1 LSKIISKSGESSK
14 ISCEVY
20 PPAEDSWLLEEA
32 ILRENLRNK
41 KCLDMGCGSGVQSA
55 AMFSAKASEVLAV
68 DINPAALKAAEQRV
82 KEFFKKNKTQKPG
95 HTFSVLESNLF
106 SKVTGKFDLIAFN
119 PPYVP
124 TDGVKWVD
132 LDGGLEG
139 RVVIN
144 KFIPAVGK
152 HLNPNGAVLLLVSS
166 LNNPQVIQSAFFEN
180 GFSIKEVSKKKLF
193 FEELIVIKA
202 KKLF

>member
-1 LSKIISKSGESSK
+1 MVSVRAVVPPISS
-14 ISCEVY
+14 EVY
-20 PPAEDSWLLEEA
+20 PPAEDSWLLEDA
-32 ILRENLRNK
+32 ILRENLRGL
-41 KCLDMGCGSGVQSA
+41 KCLDMGAGSGVQSA
-55 AMFSAKASEVLAV
+55 AMFRAGALEVLAV
-68 DINPAALKAAEQRV
+68 DINPAALRAAEKMV
-82 KEFFKKNKTQKPG
+82 AEYNKKIKTQKPG
-95 HTFSVLESNLF
+95 HSFAVLESNLF
-106 SKVTGKFDLIAFN
+106 SKVKGKFDLIAFN

-139 RVVIN
+139 RSVIN

-152 HLNPNGAVLLLVSS
+152 HLNQNGAVLLLVSS
-166 LNNPQVIQSAFFEN
+166 LNNPQVIESAFFEN

>member
-1 LSKIISKSGESSK
+1 MAPNVST
-14 ISCEVY
+14 EVY

-32 ILRENLRNK
+32 ILRENLRGK
-41 KCLDMGCGSGVQSA
+41 KCLDMGAGSGVQSV
-55 AMFSAKASEVLAV
+55 AMFKAGALDVLAV
-68 DINPAALKAAEQRV
+68 DINPFALAAAEKKV
-82 KEFFKKNKTQKPG
+82 KEFNKKRKSQKPG
-95 HTFSVLESNLF
+95 HSFAVLESNLF
-106 SKVTGKFDLIAFN
+106 SKVKGKFDLIAFN

-139 RVVIN
+139 RSVIN

-166 LNNPQVIQSAFFEN
+166 LNNPQVIESAFFEN

>member
-1 LSKIISKSGESSK
+1 MASVRSNIPPVST
-14 ISCEVY
+14 EVY

-32 ILRENLRNK
+32 ILRENLRGL
-41 KCLDMGCGSGVQSA
+41 KCLDMGTGSGVQSV
-55 AMFSAKASEVLAV
+55 AMFRSGAISVLAV
-68 DINPAALKAAEQRV
+68 DINPVALAAAE
-82 KEFFKKNKTQKPG
+82 KKVAEYDKKKKTQKPG
-95 HTFSVLESNLF
+95 HSFAVLESNLF
-106 SKVTGKFDLIAFN
+106 SKVKGKFDLIAFN

-139 RVVIN
+139 RSVIN

-152 HLNPNGAVLLLVSS
+152 YLNPNGAVLLLISS
-166 LNNPQVIQSAFFEN
+166 LNNPQAIASAFFEN

>member
-1 LSKIISKSGESSK
+1 VAGIHSNSPPVST
-14 ISCEVY
+14 EVY

-32 ILRENLRNK
+32 ILRENLRGL
-41 KCLDMGCGSGVQSA
+41 KCLDMGTGSGVQSV
-55 AMFSAKASEVLAV
+55 AMFRAGAISVLAV
-68 DINPAALKAAEQRV
+68 DINPAALLASEKKVAEYT
-82 KEFFKKNKTQKPG
+82 KKKKTQKPG
-95 HTFSVLESNLF
+95 HSFGVLESNLF
-106 SKVTGKFDLIAFN
+106 SKVKGKFDLIAFN

-139 RVVIN
+139 RSVIN
-144 KFIPAVGK
+144 KFIPAVAK
-152 HLNPNGAVLLLVSS
+152 HLNPNGAVLLLISS
-166 LNNPQVIQSAFFEN
+166 LNNPQAIQSAFFEN

-193 FEELIVIKA
+193 FEELIVLKA